1 MPARITPFR
10 AAVHLQW
17 LAPGSGPAPERSSSW
32 RHFHGTRTLRDDI
45 DDKNHYETLSV
56 KTNASSADIKKYTFL
71 FFCPNTQRDMLTPS
85 PPSSHRSFYALSK
98 THHPD
103 HNRADPNASRR
114 FMRIS
119 EAYNVLSHSPSRA
132 KYDRD
137 VLRLHESQP
146 GAAGTAAAAT
156 PRGSYSSTGPAG
168 GRPASGLSRR
178 RGTFRGPPPSF
189 YRSGGWGA
197 HGAKRSAAHDES
209 TGTGSGSGG
218 GAYASSSSSSSRREE
233 RPDEYSGYTAYNAG
247 GMGPGQEPFGRGTGA
262 GEVPHFDRFAKAAHT
277 RMHDRMRERRMRSEG
292 GFAFPGA
299 GSDFGEVGTFFAILL
314 VLGVA
319 VGIPYVAVAAW
330 NGGGSKKKKKNGD

>member
-1 MPARITPFR
+1 
-10 AAVHLQW
+10 
-17 LAPGSGPAPERSSSW
+17 
-32 RHFHGTRTLRDDI
+32 
-45 DDKNHYETLSV
+45 
-56 KTNASSADIKKYTFL
+56 
-71 FFCPNTQRDMLTPS
+71 
-85 PPSSHRSFYALSK
+85 
-98 THHPD
+98 
-103 HNRADPNASRR
+103 
-114 FMRIS
+114 MRIS
-119 EAYNVLSHSPSRA
+119 EAYNVLSHSNSRA

-137 VLRLHESQP
+137 VLRLHESRP
-146 GAAGTAAAAT
+146 GAAAAATT

-209 TGTGSGSGG
+209 TGSSG
-218 GAYASSSSSSSRREE
+218 AASSSSSSSSARREE
-233 RPDEYSGYTAYNAG
+233 RPDEFSGYTAYNAG

-262 GEVPHFDRFAKAAHT
+262 GEVPHFDRNAKAAHT
-277 RMHDRMRERRMRSEG
+277 RMHDKMRERRMRSEG

-319 VGIPYVAVAAW
+319 VGIPYVAVTAW